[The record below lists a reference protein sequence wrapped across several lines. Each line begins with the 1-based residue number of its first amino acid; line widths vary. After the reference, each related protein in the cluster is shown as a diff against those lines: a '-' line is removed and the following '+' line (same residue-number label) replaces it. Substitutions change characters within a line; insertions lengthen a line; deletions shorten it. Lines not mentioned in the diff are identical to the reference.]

1 METAMQVMLIDQNKC
16 VRESLKTLLDN
27 PRLVFVFFETAVQG
41 LSYLETHDVQVVV
54 SDYFL
59 PDMDGLELLNRALIL
74 NPGIFR
80 ILMTTLVTDEL
91 MAEISVSGIDLLLE
105 KPLSV
110 ASLDTILFNLKKEYG
125 HNAKSGDGK

>member
-1 METAMQVMLIDQNKC
+1 MEAVMQVMLIDQNKC

-27 PRLVFVFFETAVQG
+27 PRLVFAFFETAVQG
-41 LSYLETHDVQVVV
+41 LSYLETHDVHVVV

-59 PDMDGLELLNRALIL
+59 PDMNGLELLNRALIL
-74 NPGIFR
+74 NPDIFR